1 MTHLPSAVLL
11 TVVLATGCA
20 STPTETTPTPE
31 PQQPEEPRFK
41 PYHEVIT
48 DEAVSDAGLFTV
60 EKVGA
65 DLYYEIP
72 DSLLGRD
79 MLLVS
84 RIAQAPSN
92 LGSFTNAGSKTAEQV
107 VRWERKDTRVLL
119 RTVSYNSVADDT
131 LAVHQSVQ
139 VNNFAPIVAAF
150 DIVTFKPSDSSL
162 VIQVNDLYESDVRA
176 ISGLSP
182 ASRDRFEVRRL
193 DDDRTFI
200 DYAHSYPVNVEVR
213 HTLTFEAG
221 SPPSTAHTGTI
232 SLQMHQTMVLLPEE
246 PMRPRLADP
255 RVGWFTVDQ
264 VNFGLDEQKAA
275 TRKYLRRWRLE
286 PKDPES
292 YARGELV
299 EPVKPIVYYL
309 DPGTPEKWLPYVK
322 QGVEDWQ
329 PVFEVAGFSSA
340 IIARY
345 PPTPEEDPE
354 FSPEDVRYSMVRWV
368 ANLTRNAMGPSVTD
382 PRSGEIIESDILW
395 YHNHM
400 RSYRNRLMI
409 ETGAANPRARSLK
422 LDDEFM
428 GEAIRAVIA
437 HEIGHALG
445 LPHNMMAS
453 SAYPVD
459 SLRSPSFT
467 QRMGVAATIM
477 DYARQNYVAQPG
489 DGDIRFIRK
498 LGPYDDYIINWGYR
512 VIPQA
517 ATPDDEEPIL
527 DQWILE
533 RAGDPLYR
541 FGNLYLD
548 PRIQTEDI
556 GDDPVRASGYGIQNL
571 RRVVPNL
578 VEWTSTDGKDYSDLE
593 ELYGELIG
601 QWNRYTGHVLT
612 VVGGVFQ
619 DLKSTDQDGV
629 VYSVV
634 PRDKQKE
641 AMQFLI
647 DQVFETPTWLN
658 EPAILT
664 RIEHAG
670 AVDRIRNLQVRR
682 LEQLLDPVRMQRLI
696 EAEVFYP
703 NRAYGL
709 LEFMDDVKQ
718 GVWQE
723 LSAAGP
729 IDTYRRN
736 LQRGYLERMEFLM
749 TEEIETPS
757 SSFMRSTPVDVSQSD
772 IRPVIRGQLKELRA
786 EASRAAERTNDPMTL
801 YHLED
806 VVARIDRILEGEPH
820 GNSTE

>member
-11 TVVLATGCA
+11 TALLTTGCA
-20 STPTETTPTPE
+20 STPTETAPTPE
-31 PQQPEEPRFK
+31 PQQLEEPRFK

-48 DEAVSDAGLFTV
+48 DEAVPDTGLFTV

-84 RIAQAPSN
+84 RIAQAPNN

-107 VRWERKDTRVLL
+107 VRWERKDTIVLL

-131 LAVHQSVQ
+131 LAVYQSVQ

-150 DIVTFKPSDSSL
+150 DIVTFNPSDSSL

-255 RVGWFTVDQ
+255 RVGWFTVDH

-286 PKDPES
+286 PKDPEA
-292 YARGELV
+292 YERGELV
-299 EPVKPIVYYL
+299 EPAKPIVYYL

-329 PVFEVAGFSSA
+329 PVFEVAGFRNA

-368 ANLTRNAMGPSVTD
+368 ANLTRNAMGPSVSD

-409 ETGAANPRARSLK
+409 ETGAANPRARSLN

-512 VIPQA
+512 VIPEA

-527 DQWILE
+527 DRWILE

-578 VEWTSTDGKDYSDLE
+578 VEWTATDGKDYSDLE

-619 DLKSTDQDGV
+619 DLKTTDQDGV

-670 AVDRIRNLQVRR
+670 AVDRIRSLQVRR
-682 LEQLLDPVRMQRLI
+682 LGQLLDPVRMQRLI

-757 SSFMRSTPVDVSQSD
+757 SSFTRSTPVDVSQSD
-772 IRPVIRGQLKELRA
+772 IRPLIRGQLKELRA
-786 EASRAAERTNDPMTL
+786 EASRAAERTNDPMTR

>member
-1 MTHLPSAVLL
+1 MTHPLSAVLL

-20 STPTETTPTPE
+20 STPTETAPTPR

-48 DEAVSDAGLFTV
+48 DEAVPDSGLFTV

-119 RTVSYNSVADDT
+119 RTVSYNVVADDT
-131 LAVHQSVQ
+131 LAVYQSVQ

-162 VIQVNDLYESDVRA
+162 VIHVNDLYESDVRA

-232 SLQMHQTMVLLPEE
+232 SLQMHQSMVLLPEQ

-264 VNFGLDEQKAA
+264 VDFGLDEQKAA

-286 PKDPES
+286 PKDPEA
-292 YARGELV
+292 YERGELV
-299 EPVKPIVYYL
+299 EPAKPIVYYL
-309 DPGTPEKWLPYVK
+309 DPGTPEKWRPYVK

-329 PVFEVAGFSSA
+329 PAFEVAGFRDA

-409 ETGAANPRARSLK
+409 ETGAANPRARSLN

-498 LGPYDDYIINWGYR
+498 IGPYDDYIINWGYR
-512 VIPQA
+512 VIPEA

-527 DQWILE
+527 DRWILE

-578 VEWTSTDGKDYSDLE
+578 VEWTATDGNDYTDLE

-601 QWNRYTGHVLT
+601 QWNRYIGHVLT
-612 VVGGVFQ
+612 MIGGVFQ
-619 DLKSTDQDGV
+619 DLKSSDQDGV

-670 AVDRIRNLQVRR
+670 AVDRIRSLQVRR
-682 LEQLLDPVRMQRLI
+682 LGQLLDPVRMQRLI

-703 NRAYGL
+703 DRAYGL

-718 GVWQE
+718 GVWRE
-723 LSAAGP
+723 LSTAGP

-757 SSFMRSTPVDVSQSD
+757 SSFMGSTPVDVSQSD
-772 IRPVIRGQLKELRA
+772 IRPLIRGQLKELRA
-786 EASRAAERTNDPMTL
+786 EASRAAERTNDPMTR

-806 VVARIDRILEGEPH
+806 VVVRIDRILEGEEA
-820 GNSTE
+820 S